1 MNKAITLA
9 AIGLLILVTF
19 NNVLAQENITK
30 RIDSVMNLAANRG
43 VFNGNIIVTKNGKTI
58 YSSSIGY
65 ADPLLKTKLNAAMLF
80 DIGSV
85 SKEFNGVA
93 IMMCKEHNQLDLD
106 DPLSKFID
114 SLPDWSKKVKVRN
127 LINYTSGIPLFDPLA
142 LETEQAIWK
151 NLKGLQ
157 HLSFE
162 PGTGYIYNHYN
173 VFLQMRVIEKASGMR
188 YADFIHKY
196 IFRPLGMNS
205 AIVDYPSNGKK
216 MAKAFDVMGHPT
228 PYLQGM
234 TGWVRL
240 TTADLC
246 KWVAAVDGFKL
257 INEESYRS
265 LAINFPGGES
275 SLGAVGFEGNK
286 LSWHQHQGSN
296 SNFEA
301 LIYHSLKDQLII
313 VMMTN
318 QQQMKVHGLK
328 SAIISSF
335 DHWPVVVP
343 KRSVYLAVREKVLS
357 DFGLGMSYYEK
368 LKTEQQENFDF
379 SFETGDL
386 ISLGKY
392 LQRRGR
398 HKDAVSI
405 FEMAVLV
412 PAPAK
417 DLSYG
422 YELMAGALVKLGERS
437 KAIEFFQ
444 KAVAL
449 DNGNKNAANELAS
462 LQKME

>member
-1 MNKAITLA
+1 MNRNIILTATCWLMLSTLN
-9 AIGLLILVTF
+9 IVF
-19 NNVLAQENITK
+19 AQENITK
-30 RIDSVMNLAANRG
+30 RIDSVMNVAANRG
-43 VFNGNIIVTKNGKTI
+43 IFNGNIVVNSHGRTV

-65 ADPLLKTKLNAAMLF
+65 ADPVERTKLNAGMLF

-93 IMMCKEHNQLDLD
+93 IMICKEHNQLNLD

-114 SLPDWSKKVKVRN
+114 SLPDWSKKVKVKN

-142 LETEQAIWK
+142 LETEQTVWR

-157 HLSFE
+157 NLSFE

-173 VFLQMRVIEKASGMR
+173 VFLQMRIIEKVSGMR
-188 YADFIHKY
+188 YADFINKY
-196 IFRPLGMNS
+196 IFKVLGMNS
-205 AIVDYPSNGKK
+205 TIVDYPPNGKK
-216 MAKAFDVMGHPT
+216 MAKAFDLAGQPT

-234 TGWVRL
+234 SGWVRL
-240 TTADLC
+240 STADLC
-246 KWVAAVDGFKL
+246 KWVAAVDDFKL

-265 LAINFPGGES
+265 LALNFPGGES
-275 SLGAVGFEGNK
+275 SLGTVGFEGDK

-313 VMMTN
+313 VMTTN

-335 DHWPVVVP
+335 DHWPVIVP

-357 DFGLGMSYYEK
+357 DFNGGMAYYDQ
-368 LKTEQQENFDF
+368 LKAAQQENFDF

-386 ISLGKY
+386 ISIGKY

-398 HKDAVSI
+398 HKDARTVFEKAVSI
-405 FEMAVLV
+405 
-412 PAPAK
+412 PASGK

-422 YELMAGALVKLGERS
+422 YELMAGASVKLGERS
-437 KAIEFFQ
+437 KAIAFYQ
-444 KAVAL
+444 KAVEL
-449 DNGNKNAANELAS
+449 DSENKNAANELAS
-462 LQKME
+462 LQKKE